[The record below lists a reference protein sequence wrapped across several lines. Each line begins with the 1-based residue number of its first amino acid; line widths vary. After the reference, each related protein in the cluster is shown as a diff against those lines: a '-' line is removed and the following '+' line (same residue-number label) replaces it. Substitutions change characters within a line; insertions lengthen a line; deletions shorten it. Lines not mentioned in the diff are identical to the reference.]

1 MTTDTDKIENC
12 PFCGNHAEFR
22 HGAIHGESWG
32 ELRRVLWCSSS
43 HCRAQMSLPYHY
55 ANADAVLIKSWNCR
69 SLSVELTEWKIRC
82 AELEQNAAHIQ
93 SSDEAEDLKR
103 ALTDCSVEL
112 TELRQAKES
121 LDWLIEHKGTHLW
134 NRYMLDNYPPYLKS
148 RLKEK
153 E

>member
-1 MTTDTDKIENC
+1 MIADDEARKLAEEIVLYATTKPRSNDYTEE
-12 PFCGNHAEFR
+12 EFTL
-22 HGAIHGESWG
+22 S
-32 ELRRVLWCSSS
+32 
-43 HCRAQMSLPYHY
+43 Q
-55 ANADAVLIKSWNCR
+55 AVL
-69 SLSVELTEWKIRC
+69 SLSIELTEWKIRC
-82 AELEQNAAHIQ
+82 AELEQNAEYIK
-93 SSDEAEDLKR
+93 SSDEAEDLKQ
-103 ALTDCSVEL
+103 ALTNCSVEL